1 MGTETSVV
9 REIPVTL
16 YSVDTDR
23 DWIQLDGI
31 MACCPLGLYDSANLG
46 SAFQSDEAHI
56 IDQTER
62 NLAG

>member
-9 REIPVTL
+9 WEIPVPL
-16 YSVDTDR
+16 YLVDTAR

-46 SAFQSDEAHI
+46 TAFQSDEASI
-56 IDQTER
+56 INQSER
-62 NLAG
+62 N